1 MKSGYNPWPGRT
13 SVRHHELLAKDG
25 NRRIGH
31 VIGAV
36 CTALILGCVV
46 PAGAA
51 DCPPSVLVITVDA
64 LRTDRL
70 SGYGYSRPTSPAIDR
85 LLARGLRFER
95 ARTVEPLTG
104 PAMCS
109 MITGIAPHLHGATRN
124 GLRMQEGLDSL
135 PRILARHGW
144 RTAGFI
150 GTWTLKN
157 NLTLLGTH
165 FDHYGEVLKRK
176 RWFGLINSE
185 ASCEDLTDDAL
196 EWASGVHREE
206 PEKPLF
212 LWVHYIEPH
221 APYSFHS
228 QYAERLGIDARKRSD
243 LDSYDTE
250 IAAVDSAIGR
260 LLEGM
265 RGIVPDDDLLVVFT
279 ADHGESLGEHS
290 YWGHGRYLYE
300 PSLHIPLGLT
310 WPGRISPGTA
320 ESQATLLDLAPTL
333 LELLGIDVPEDL
345 VGLSWAEAARGGAH
359 PGERT
364 LCYQAHK
371 GAVHGGT
378 HDSDKARSGG
388 LLAVGVVRDDRKEI
402 LRLRGSKHL
411 IFDLEADAR
420 ELVSRASA
428 DSPPSPE
435 LLACLASVSEGLG
448 NLDHLAARKLDDE
461 TVEQLRALGYLD

>member
-1 MKSGYNPWPGRT
+1 MG
-13 SVRHHELLAKDG
+13 LA
-25 NRRIGH
+25 
-31 VIGAV
+31 IGAACAV
-36 CTALILGCVV
+36 LMLWSVISAV
-46 PAGAA
+46 AA
-51 DCPPSVLVITVDA
+51 DRSPSVLVITVDA

-70 SGYGYSRPTSPAIDR
+70 SAYGYSRPTSPAIDR
-85 LLARGLRFER
+85 LLARGLRFDR

-109 MITGIAPHLHGATRN
+109 MLTGIAPHRHGATRN
-124 GLRMQEGLDSL
+124 GLRMREGLDSL
-135 PRILARHGW
+135 PLILARNGW

-165 FDHYGEVLKRK
+165 FDHYGEVLDRK
-176 RWFGLINSE
+176 RWFGLLNSE
-185 ASCEDLTDDAL
+185 ATCEDLTDDAL

-206 PEKPLF
+206 PENPLF

-221 APYSFHS
+221 APYRFHS
-228 QYAERLGIDARKRSD
+228 QYAERLGIDARERSD

-265 RGIVPDDDLLVVFT
+265 RGVVPDDDLLVVFT

-320 ESQATLLDLAPTL
+320 ASQITLLDLAPTL
-333 LELLGIDVPEDL
+333 LELLRIDVPEDL
-345 VGLSWAEAARGGAH
+345 DGLSWAEAARGGAH
-359 PGERT
+359 PEERT

-378 HDSDKARSGG
+378 HDSDKARSSG
-388 LLAVGVVRDDRKEI
+388 LLAVGVVRDERKEI
-402 LRLRGSKHL
+402 LRVSRSKYL
-411 IFDLEADAR
+411 IFDLEADAL

-428 DSPPSPE
+428 DSQPSPE

-461 TVEQLRALGYLD
+461 TVEQLRVLGYLD